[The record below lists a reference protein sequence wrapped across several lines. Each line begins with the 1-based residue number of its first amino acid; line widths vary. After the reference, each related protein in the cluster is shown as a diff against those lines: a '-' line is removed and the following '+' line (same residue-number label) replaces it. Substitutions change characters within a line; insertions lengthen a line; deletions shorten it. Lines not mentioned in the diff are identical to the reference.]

1 MAKQVE
7 KFTIKLDVE
16 GLRDLTGLERT
27 LKNFEKSVAPKT
39 TKQIQALGRS
49 IQFVKKSSTQTIASL
64 RQKERALTAIRNI
77 TNVNSRSF
85 RSLGNEI
92 NRTREQINKFNLTS
106 KKSGGI
112 GGKIGSGFG
121 SLIASQVLPGRTSQ
135 LALAG
140 GQIGGAKGAAIGAAI
155 GAGMDFFG
163 LAKDAAVFAG
173 NIKRLE
179 VALKGVTKTQEEF
192 AKAQRVIAS
201 VSDGL
206 NVPIANATKQ
216 FTTLSASV
224 IGAGGSVNDAELVF
238 RGVSEAIKATGGD
251 AEDVK
256 SAIRAMSQIFGKGK
270 VSAEELQGQL
280 GERLPGAVVKF
291 AQATGRTLPQLQK
304 DLRDGT
310 VGLNDV
316 MKFVVKLS
324 GDHASAAREM
334 ANSTADAGQRMQVAL
349 DKLKLSFGE
358 FFQPIGAGFQDIIT
372 GFANMVNA
380 ALETRT
386 LIRMLELDMGRKTS
400 GSFAMEA
407 LQEAD
412 RQATQIAKLRAG
424 KYTQED
430 FELGPSEGNLLNVH
444 SFSIGKQ
451 KPINQALY
459 KQLKSEIFRDL
470 LRGKAL
476 EEGILSA
483 PVTGTDLTNFMN
495 PTGDDDG
502 KYYQTLQK
510 QLDFQT
516 KIRQE
521 EEKAENDKYNAFLDF
536 QLLSGQITQTKFDQI
551 KLDQEAVES
560 AKKLGLNL
568 DYVKKVLK
576 EAADQ
581 SFSDKNL
588 QTNLDFITKTRE
600 AEEKAE
606 NDKYNAFLDFQLLSG
621 QITQQKY
628 DQIKLD
634 QEAVKKAEQ
643 LGINI
648 DYVKE
653 ALKGAKEQSFN
664 FKESLKELYDSVTDL
679 GTNIGQY
686 AIGAVDRLAD
696 SFVDLMVTGKASFGD
711 LARSILQDLQKM
723 ILKALLF
730 QLIFDPFKKAFG
742 LGDGGVVDGGEV
754 VKSAKGNVFAKNKIV
769 PYKYGGVIDRPSIF
783 PLANGG
789 VGLMAEAGSPEAI
802 MPLKRGANG
811 KLGVESS
818 GGMGNV
824 VVNVD
829 AKGTSAQGDDSKS
842 KEMGRLI
849 GVAIEAELV
858 KQKRPGGL
866 LYS

>member
-16 GLRDLTGLERT
+16 GLKDLTGLERT

-39 TKQIQALGRS
+39 TRQVQALGRS

-140 GQIGGAKGAAIGAAI
+140 GQFGGAKGAAIGAVL
-155 GAGMDFFG
+155 GAGMDFSG

-224 IGAGGSVNDAELVF
+224 IGAGGSVSDAELVF

-324 GDHASAAREM
+324 TDHASAAREM
-334 ANSTADAGQRMQVAL
+334 ANSTADAGQRMRVAL

-372 GFANMVNA
+372 GMVNMLNA
-380 ALETRT
+380 ALETRNI
-386 LIRMLELDMGRKTS
+386 LKMIQLEEGKNVA
-400 GSFAMEA
+400 GSVANKA
-407 LQEAD
+407 LRDAEK
-412 RQATQIAKLRAG
+412 QAFKIAQLRAG
-424 KYTQED
+424 VFTEED
-430 FELGPSEGNLLNVH
+430 YKQGNVH
-444 SFSIGKQ
+444 SLSIGKQ
-451 KPINQALY
+451 KPIDMDLY
-459 KQLKSEIFRDL
+459 RKLVSEMFRNNLKGYAF
-470 LRGKAL
+470 A
-476 EEGILSA
+476 EGIMKA
-483 PVTGTDLTNFMN
+483 PVTASDLTNFMS

-502 KYYQTLQK
+502 KADKKLQK
-510 QLDFQT
+510 ELDFIEQT
-516 KIRQE
+516 RIA
-521 EEKAENDKYNAFLDF
+521 EEKAEEEKYNAFLDF
-536 QLLSGQITQTKFDQI
+536 QLLSGQITQEKFDQI
-551 KLDQEAVES
+551 KLDQEALRIS
-560 AKKLGLNL
+560 
-568 DYVKKVLK
+568 
-576 EAADQ
+576 
-581 SFSDKNL
+581 
-588 QTNLDFITKTRE
+588 
-600 AEEKAE
+600 
-606 NDKYNAFLDFQLLSG
+606 
-621 QITQQKY
+621 
-628 DQIKLD
+628 
-634 QEAVKKAEQ
+634 EQ

-653 ALKGAKEQSFN
+653 ALKNAKDATFDFKKSF
-664 FKESLKELYDSVTDL
+664 KELYDSVTDL
-679 GTNIGQY
+679 NTNLGQY
-686 AIGAVDRLAD
+686 AINAVDRLAD

-711 LARSILQDLQKM
+711 LARSILQDLQRM

-730 QLIFDPFKKAFG
+730 QLIFDPFKKALG
-742 LGDGGVVDGGEV
+742 LGEGGVVEGGEV
-754 VKSAKGNVFAKNKIV
+754 TKSAKGNVFAKNKVV
-769 PYKYGGVIDRPSIF
+769 PFNYGGVVNRPSIF
-783 PLANGG
+783 PLARGG

-802 MPLKRGANG
+802 MPLKRGKGG
-811 KLGVESS
+811 KLGVEST
-818 GGMGNV
+818 GGMGSV

-829 AKGTSAQGDDSKS
+829 AKGTSAQGDGSRS
-842 KEMGRLI
+842 KELGRLI

>member
-16 GLRDLTGLERT
+16 GLKDLTGLERT

-39 TKQIQALGRS
+39 TRQVQALGRS

-140 GQIGGAKGAAIGAAI
+140 GQFGGAKGAAIGAVL
-155 GAGMDFFG
+155 GAGMDFSG

-324 GDHASAAREM
+324 TDHASAAREM
-334 ANSTADAGQRMQVAL
+334 ANSTADAGQRMRVAL

-358 FFQPIGAGFQDIIT
+358 FFQPIGAGLQDIIT
-372 GFANMVNA
+372 GMVNMLNA
-380 ALETRT
+380 ALETRNI
-386 LIRMLELDMGRKTS
+386 LKMIQLEEGKNVA
-400 GSFAMEA
+400 GSVANKA
-407 LQEAD
+407 LRDAEK
-412 RQATQIAKLRAG
+412 QAFKIAQLRAG
-424 KYTQED
+424 VFTEED
-430 FELGPSEGNLLNVH
+430 YKQGNVH
-444 SFSIGKQ
+444 SLSIGKQ
-451 KPINQALY
+451 KPIDMDLY
-459 KQLKSEIFRDL
+459 RKLVSEMFRDNL
-470 LRGKAL
+470 KGYAFK
-476 EEGILSA
+476 EGIMKA
-483 PVTGTDLTNFMN
+483 PVTASDLTDFMS
-495 PTGDDDG
+495 PTGDDD
-502 KYYQTLQK
+502 KFIKDLQK
-510 QLDFQT
+510 RLDFTQ
-516 KIRQE
+516 KLRDE
-521 EEKAENDKYNAFLDF
+521 EEKAENEKYNAFLDF
-536 QLLSGQITQTKFDQI
+536 QLLSGQITQEKFDQI
-551 KLDQEAVES
+551 KLEQEAV
-560 AKKLGLNL
+560 
-568 DYVKKVLK
+568 
-576 EAADQ
+576 
-581 SFSDKNL
+581 
-588 QTNLDFITKTRE
+588 R
-600 AEEKAE
+600 
-606 NDKYNAFLDFQLLSG
+606 LS
-621 QITQQKY
+621 
-628 DQIKLD
+628 
-634 QEAVKKAEQ
+634 EQ

-648 DYVKE
+648 DYVRE
-653 ALKGAKEQSFN
+653 ALNNAKDATSG
-664 FKESLKELYDSVTDL
+664 FKQKFKELYDSVTDL
-679 GTNIGQY
+679 GTNLSTY
-686 AIGAVDRLAD
+686 AVGAVDRLAD
-696 SFVDLMVTGKASFGD
+696 SFVDLMVTGKASFAE
-711 LARSILQDLQKM
+711 LARSILIDLQKM
-723 ILKALLF
+723 ILKAILF
-730 QLIFDPFKKAFG
+730 QTIFSPFKKAFG
-742 LGDGGVVDGGEV
+742 LSEGGVVDGGEV
-754 VKSAKGNVFAKNKIV
+754 TPSAKGNVFAKNKIV
-769 PYKYGGVIDRPSIF
+769 PYASGGIVNKPTLF
-783 PLANGG
+783 PMANGM
-789 VGLMAEAGSPEAI
+789 GLMGEAGAEAI
-802 MPLKRGANG
+802 MPLKRHKSG
-811 KLGVESS
+811 KLGVEAT
-818 GGMGNV
+818 GGGNV
-824 VVNVD
+824 VNVTVN
-829 AKGTSAQGDDSKS
+829 AGGTSAQGNTMKANQLG
-842 KEMGRLI
+842 KLI
-849 GVAIEAELV
+849 GTAIEAELI
-858 KQKRPGGL
+858 KQKRPGGI
-866 LYS
+866 LYD

>member
-1 MAKQVE
+1 VAKQVE

-16 GLRDLTGLERT
+16 GLKDLTGLERT

-39 TKQIQALGRS
+39 TRQVQALGRS

-140 GQIGGAKGAAIGAAI
+140 GQFGGAKGAAIGAVL
-155 GAGMDFFG
+155 GAGMDFSG
-163 LAKDAAVFAG
+163 LAQNAAVFAG

-224 IGAGGSVNDAELVF
+224 IGAGGSVSDAELVF

-324 GDHASAAREM
+324 TDHASAAREM

-372 GFANMVNA
+372 GMVNMLNA
-380 ALETRT
+380 ALETRNI
-386 LIRMLELDMGRKTS
+386 LKMIQLEEGKNVA
-400 GSFAMEA
+400 GSVANKA
-407 LQEAD
+407 LRDAEK
-412 RQATQIAKLRAG
+412 QAFKIAKLRAG
-424 KYTQED
+424 KFTEED
-430 FELGPSEGNLLNVH
+430 YKNKDIQSQLA
-444 SFSIGKQ
+444 IGMD
-451 KPINQALY
+451 KPINMDLY
-459 KQLKSEIFRDL
+459 RKLVSEMFRDNL
-470 LRGKAL
+470 KAYAFA
-476 EEGILSA
+476 EGIMKA
-483 PVTGTDLTNFMN
+483 PVTASDLTNFMS
-495 PTGDDDG
+495 PTGDDD
-502 KYYQTLQK
+502 KFIKDLQK
-510 QLDFQT
+510 RLDFIEQT
-516 KIRQE
+516 RIA
-521 EEKAENDKYNAFLDF
+521 EEKAENEKYNAFLDF
-536 QLLSGQITQTKFDQI
+536 QLLSGQITQEKFDQI
-551 KLDQEAVES
+551 KLEQEAV
-560 AKKLGLNL
+560 
-568 DYVKKVLK
+568 
-576 EAADQ
+576 
-581 SFSDKNL
+581 
-588 QTNLDFITKTRE
+588 R
-600 AEEKAE
+600 
-606 NDKYNAFLDFQLLSG
+606 LS
-621 QITQQKY
+621 
-628 DQIKLD
+628 
-634 QEAVKKAEQ
+634 EQ

-648 DYVKE
+648 DYVRE
-653 ALKGAKEQSFN
+653 ALKNAKDATFDFKASF
-664 FKESLKELYDSVTDL
+664 KELYDSVTDL
-679 GTNIGQY
+679 NTNLSKY

-696 SFVDLMVTGKASFGD
+696 SFVDLMVTGKASFGE
-711 LARSILQDLQKM
+711 LARSILIDLQKM
-723 ILKALLF
+723 ILKAILF
-730 QLIFDPFKKAFG
+730 QTIFSPFKKAFG
-742 LGDGGVVDGGEV
+742 LSEGGVVDGGEV
-754 VKSAKGNVFAKNKIV
+754 VKSAKGNVFAQNKVV
-769 PYKYGGVIDRPSIF
+769 PFSYGGVVNRPSVF
-783 PLANGG
+783 PLARGG

-802 MPLKRGANG
+802 MPLKRGKGG

-818 GGMGNV
+818 GGGGNV
-824 VVNVD
+824 VNVSVN
-829 AKGTSAQGDDSKS
+829 ASGTSAQGNTMKATQLG
-842 KEMGRLI
+842 KMI
-849 GVAIEAELV
+849 GTAIEAELI
-858 KQKRPGGL
+858 KQKRPGGI
-866 LYS
+866 LYT

>member
-16 GLRDLTGLERT
+16 GLKDLTGLERT

-39 TKQIQALGRS
+39 TRQVQALGRS

-121 SLIASQVLPGRTSQ
+121 SLIASQVLPGKTSQ

-140 GQIGGAKGAAIGAAI
+140 GQFGGAKGAAIGAVL
-155 GAGMDFFG
+155 GAGMDFSG
-163 LAKDAAVFAG
+163 LAQNAAVFAG

-224 IGAGGSVNDAELVF
+224 IGAGGSVSDAELVF

-291 AQATGRTLPQLQK
+291 AQATNRTLPQLQK

-324 GDHASAAREM
+324 TDHASAAREM

-372 GFANMVNA
+372 GMVNMLNA
-380 ALETRT
+380 ALETRNI
-386 LIRMLELDMGRKTS
+386 LKMIQLEEGKDVA
-400 GSFAMEA
+400 GSVANKA
-407 LQEAD
+407 LRDAEK
-412 RQATQIAKLRAG
+412 QAFKLAKLRAG
-424 KYTQED
+424 KFTEED
-430 FELGPSEGNLLNVH
+430 YKNKTIQSQFA
-444 SFSIGKQ
+444 IGMD
-451 KPINQALY
+451 KPINMDLY
-459 KQLKSEIFRDL
+459 RKLVSEMFRDNL
-470 LRGKAL
+470 KNYAF
-476 EEGILSA
+476 EQGIMKA
-483 PVTGTDLTNFMN
+483 PVTASDLTNFMS
-495 PTGDDDG
+495 PTGDADDNYI
-502 KYYQTLQK
+502 KDLQK
-510 QLDFQT
+510 RIDFTQ
-516 KIRQE
+516 KLRDE
-521 EEKAENDKYNAFLDF
+521 EEKAEQEKYNAFLDF
-536 QLLSGQITQTKFDQI
+536 QLLSGQITQ
-551 KLDQEAVES
+551 E
-560 AKKLGLNL
+560 
-568 DYVKKVLK
+568 
-576 EAADQ
+576 
-581 SFSDKNL
+581 
-588 QTNLDFITKTRE
+588 
-600 AEEKAE
+600 
-606 NDKYNAFLDFQLLSG
+606 
-621 QITQQKY
+621 KY
-628 DQIKLD
+628 DQIKLE
-634 QEAVKKAEQ
+634 QEAVRLSEQ

-648 DYVKE
+648 DYVRE
-653 ALKGAKEQSFN
+653 ALQNAKEKTFD
-664 FKESLKELYDSVTDL
+664 FKAAMKDLYESVTDL
-679 GTNIGQY
+679 NTNLGQY

-696 SFVDLMVTGKASFGD
+696 SFVDLMVTGKASFGE
-711 LARSILQDLQKM
+711 LARSILIDLQKM
-723 ILKALLF
+723 ILKAILF
-730 QLIFDPFKKAFG
+730 QTIFSPFKKFFG
-742 LGDGGVVDGGEV
+742 LAEGGVVEGGDV
-754 VKSAKGNVFAKNKIV
+754 KKSAKGNVFAQNKVV
-769 PYKYGGVIDRPSIF
+769 PFQYGSVIKRPSVF
-783 PLANGG
+783 PLANGA

-802 MPLKRGANG
+802 MPLKRGKG
-811 KLGVESS
+811 GRLGVESS
-818 GGMGNV
+818 GGGGNI
-824 VVNVD
+824 VNVSVN
-829 AKGTSAQGDDSKS
+829 ASGTSAQGNNMKATQLG
-842 KEMGRLI
+842 KMI
-849 GVAIEAELV
+849 GTAIEAELI

-866 LYS
+866 LYT

>member
-1 MAKQVE
+1 VAKQVE

-16 GLRDLTGLERT
+16 GLKDLTGLERT

-39 TKQIQALGRS
+39 TRQVQALGRS

-135 LALAG
+135 LALSG
-140 GQIGGAKGAAIGAAI
+140 LQFGGAKGAAIGAVL
-155 GAGMDFFG
+155 GAGMDFSG
-163 LAKDAAVFAG
+163 AAQSAAVFAG

-224 IGAGGSVNDAELVF
+224 IGAGGSVSDAELVF

-324 GDHASAAREM
+324 TDHASAAREM

-372 GFANMVNA
+372 GMVNMLNA
-380 ALETRT
+380 ALETRNI
-386 LIRMLELDMGRKTS
+386 LKMIQLEEGKNVA
-400 GSFAMEA
+400 GSVANKA
-407 LQEAD
+407 LRDAEK
-412 RQATQIAKLRAG
+412 QAFKIAQLRAG
-424 KYTQED
+424 VFTEED
-430 FELGPSEGNLLNVH
+430 YKQGNVH
-444 SFSIGKQ
+444 SLSIGKQ
-451 KPINQALY
+451 KPIDMDLY
-459 KQLKSEIFRDL
+459 RKLVSEMFRDNL
-470 LRGKAL
+470 KGYAF
-476 EEGILSA
+476 EEGIMKA
-483 PVTGTDLTNFMN
+483 PVTANDLTNFMS
-495 PTGDDDG
+495 PTGDDD
-502 KYYQTLQK
+502 KYIKNLQK
-510 QLDFQT
+510 RLDFTQ
-516 KIRQE
+516 KLRDE
-521 EEKAENDKYNAFLDF
+521 EEKAENEQYNAFLDF
-536 QLLSGQITQTKFDQI
+536 QLLSGQITQEKFDQI
-551 KLDQEAVES
+551 KLDQEALRIS
-560 AKKLGLNL
+560 
-568 DYVKKVLK
+568 
-576 EAADQ
+576 
-581 SFSDKNL
+581 
-588 QTNLDFITKTRE
+588 
-600 AEEKAE
+600 
-606 NDKYNAFLDFQLLSG
+606 
-621 QITQQKY
+621 
-628 DQIKLD
+628 
-634 QEAVKKAEQ
+634 EQ

-653 ALKGAKEQSFN
+653 ALKNAKNETFN
-664 FKESLKELYDSVTDL
+664 FKESFKELYDSVTDL

-711 LARSILQDLQKM
+711 LARSILQDLQRM

-730 QLIFDPFKKAFG
+730 QLIFDPFKKALG
-742 LGDGGVVDGGEV
+742 LGDGGVVEGGEV
-754 VKSAKGNVFAKNKIV
+754 TKSAKGNVFAKNKVV
-769 PYKYGGVIDRPSIF
+769 PFSYGGVVKRPSVF
-783 PLANGG
+783 PLARGG

-802 MPLKRGANG
+802 MPLKRGKGG

-818 GGMGNV
+818 GGGGT
-824 VVNVD
+824 VVNVSVN
-829 AKGTSAQGDDSKS
+829 AGGTSAQGNTMKANQLG
-842 KEMGRLI
+842 KMI
-849 GVAIEAELV
+849 GTAVEAELI
-858 KQKRPGGL
+858 KQKRPGGI

>member
-16 GLRDLTGLERT
+16 GLKDLTGLERT

-39 TKQIQALGRS
+39 TRQVQALGRS

-121 SLIASQVLPGRTSQ
+121 SLIASQLLPGKTLQ
-135 LALAG
+135 YANLGL
-140 GQIGGAKGAAIGAAI
+140 QFGGAKGAAIGAGI
-155 GAGMDFFG
+155 GGAMDFSG
-163 LAKDAAVFAG
+163 AAQSAAVFAG

-224 IGAGGSVNDAELVF
+224 IGAGGSVSDAELVF

-291 AQATGRTLPQLQK
+291 AQATNRTLPQLQK

-324 GDHASAAREM
+324 TDHASAAREM

-372 GFANMVNA
+372 GMVNMLNA
-380 ALETRT
+380 ALETRNI
-386 LIRMLELDMGRKTS
+386 LKMIQLEEGKNVA
-400 GSFAMEA
+400 GSVANKA
-407 LQEAD
+407 LRDAEK
-412 RQATQIAKLRAG
+412 QAFKIAKLRAG
-424 KYTQED
+424 KFTEED
-430 FELGPSEGNLLNVH
+430 YKNKTIQSQLA
-444 SFSIGKQ
+444 IGMD
-451 KPINQALY
+451 KPIDMDLY
-459 KQLKSEIFRDL
+459 RKLVSEMFRDNL
-470 LRGKAL
+470 KGYAFA
-476 EEGILSA
+476 EGIMKA
-483 PVTGTDLTNFMN
+483 PVTASDLTNFMS
-495 PTGDDDG
+495 PTGDDD
-502 KYYQTLQK
+502 KFIKDLQK
-510 QLDFQT
+510 RLDFTQ
-516 KIRQE
+516 KLRDE
-521 EEKAENDKYNAFLDF
+521 EEKAENEQYNAFLDF
-536 QLLSGQITQTKFDQI
+536 QLLSGQITQEKFDQI
-551 KLDQEAVES
+551 KLDQEALRIS
-560 AKKLGLNL
+560 
-568 DYVKKVLK
+568 
-576 EAADQ
+576 
-581 SFSDKNL
+581 
-588 QTNLDFITKTRE
+588 
-600 AEEKAE
+600 
-606 NDKYNAFLDFQLLSG
+606 
-621 QITQQKY
+621 
-628 DQIKLD
+628 
-634 QEAVKKAEQ
+634 EQ

-653 ALKGAKEQSFN
+653 ALKNAKNETFN
-664 FKESLKELYDSVTDL
+664 FKESFKELYDSVTDL

-696 SFVDLMVTGKASFGD
+696 SFVDLMVTGKASFAE
-711 LARSILQDLQKM
+711 LARSILIDIQKM

-730 QLIFDPFKKAFG
+730 QTIFSPLKGFLG
-742 LGDGGVVDGGEV
+742 LEKGGVVEGGEV
-754 VKSAKGNVFAKNKIV
+754 VKSGKGNVFAQNKIV
-769 PYKYGGVIDRPSIF
+769 PYSYGGVVNRPSVF
-783 PLANGG
+783 PLARGG

-802 MPLKRGANG
+802 MPLKRGKGG

-818 GGMGNV
+818 GGGGT
-824 VVNVD
+824 VVNVSVN
-829 AKGTSAQGDDSKS
+829 AGGTSAQGNNMKANQLG
-842 KEMGRLI
+842 KMI
-849 GVAIEAELV
+849 GTAIEAELI
-858 KQKRPGGL
+858 KQKRPGGI
-866 LYS
+866 LYT